1 MGTNRVEK
9 VRATS
14 LPKDARS
21 RNLRG
26 AGVLNSLRAS
36 AMVLVGLFGVTLVGS
51 AGHGCKSTAGSGG
64 ADAAEDAA
72 DAAEDSCEVLFGTP
86 NAATGLGS
94 NQCQPQCVCGADAFV
109 PPAYGAAFVQAL
121 VDDWELATP
130 YPPLTASPYD
140 GGAPPPDDPPG
151 TVCGVLPQADGGG
164 PPTPYTLVTY
174 ASQDEAAAAGAKV
187 THFGHC
193 GVCSTLANLAVYMR
207 NDDLVAPVRACG
219 VAPMAADGGNADVSC
234 LMQLGFD
241 LPCAQAWAYDT
252 ANTRVACLSPCLA
265 NVTAGYN
272 EPDGALNPCIQCDE
286 DESGPVFKAVA
297 GRTRR
302 NSGIP
307 NAICRPC
314 SEVQPLVHAY

>member
-1 MGTNRVEK
+1 MLV
-9 VRATS
+9 
-14 LPKDARS
+14 
-21 RNLRG
+21 
-26 AGVLNSLRAS
+26 VLG
-36 AMVLVGLFGVTLVGS
+36 LVGVAFVG
-51 AGHGCKSTAGSGG
+51 ATGRGCKSRGAEAP
-64 ADAAEDAA
+64 ADAG
-72 DAAEDSCEVLFGTP
+72 EDSCEVLFGSP

-94 NQCQPQCVCGADAFV
+94 DQCQPQCVCGADAFV
-109 PPAYGAAFVQAL
+109 PPTYDAAFIQAL
-121 VDDWELATP
+121 VDGWQLAIP
-130 YPPLTASPYD
+130 YPALTSDPYD
-140 GGAPPPDDPPG
+140 GGAPPPDDPPD
-151 TVCGVLPQADGGG
+151 TVCGVLPQLDAGG

-174 ASQDEAAAAGAKV
+174 ASSAEALAAGAKV

-219 VAPMAADGGNADVSC
+219 VEPSVDGGNADVTC
-234 LMQLGFD
+234 LEQLGFD

-252 ANTRVACLSPCLA
+252 ANTRTACLSPCLA
-265 NVTAGYN
+265 NITAGYN

-286 DESGPVFKAVA
+286 DQSGPVFKAVA

-314 SEVQPLVHAY
+314 SQVQPLVHAY